1 MCSLSPGGRGKGRGG
16 RLKMIRFSILTV
28 SDKGYR
34 GEREDISANVI
45 KTKIEKL
52 GYELIDY
59 KIVPDDKGMIKDTLT
74 DFCDKKKV
82 DLIFTTGGTGFSPRD
97 LTPEATKEI
106 VEKEVPGVSE
116 IIRLEGYKIT
126 PHSMLSR
133 GYSGIRG
140 GTLIINLPGSPKAV
154 EESLE
159 VIIPI
164 LDHGIEVLRGEA
176 YECATKQKNAP

>member
-1 MCSLSPGGRGKGRGG
+1 
-16 RLKMIRFSILTV
+16 LKKIRFSILTV

-52 GYELIDY
+52 GYKLIDY
-59 KIVPDDKGMIKDTLT
+59 KVVPDDNGMIKDALT

-97 LTPEATKEI
+97 LTPEATKEV
-106 VEKEVPGVSE
+106 VEKEVPGISE
-116 IIRLEGYKIT
+116 IIRSEGYKIT
-126 PHSMLSR
+126 PHSILSR

-140 GTLIINLPGSPKAV
+140 NTLIINLPGSPKAV